1 MALGRDPATGG
12 YRYAATT
19 VHGGRRAAQ
28 RAAAQLVNDASK
40 GHIPLTKETF
50 GGLLTR
56 WLDHIEARGRAPKTL
71 VENHRMA
78 TAIAEELGTKDLQKL
93 RGRDLDAFY
102 DGLGHR
108 GLSATSVRRYHA
120 VCSAALN
127 QAVRWGLLEHSPAA
141 QATPPSLESKEPE
154 APTPEEV
161 KLLIER
167 AQSKDPELATLL
179 FVAATTGC
187 RRGELC
193 GLQWSDVDLEG
204 GLLLVR
210 RSVSD
215 LPGRV
220 ELRSTKT
227 GHIRKMALD
236 PATVAVLELQKERAA
251 ERCEA
256 VGVRLVPDAFV
267 WSHAPDCSEPLR
279 PGGVTSRFIALRNE
293 LGLKHIRLHHLRHF
307 AATVML
313 GRGRRRPDRS
323 GSAGALSS
331 DADASDLRARDGG
344 HRPPRRC
351 GGRREHHSDTD
362 CRRFIRGLTPL
373 RRGDVHNNVHSDVH
387 TPGQP
392 ILFASSK
399 R

>member
-1 MALGRDPATGG
+1 MALGRDTATGE

-71 VENHRMA
+71 VENRRMA
-78 TAIAEELGTKDLQKL
+78 AAIAEELGTKDLQKL

-102 DGLGHR
+102 DGLGRR

-193 GLQWSDVDLEG
+193 GLQWSDADLEG

-256 VGVRLVPDAFV
+256 VGVRLLPDAFV

-279 PGGVTSRFIALRNE
+279 PGSVTSRFIALRNE

-313 GRGRRRPDRS
+313 AGGVDVRTVAGRLGHSRPTLTLQTYAHVMEVTDRRAAAVVG
-323 GSAGALSS
+323 GSITPTQTVAGSS
-331 DADASDLRARDGG
+331 EA
-344 HRPPRRC
+344 
-351 GGRREHHSDTD
+351 
-362 CRRFIRGLTPL
+362 
-373 RRGDVHNNVHSDVH
+373 
-387 TPGQP
+387 
-392 ILFASSK
+392 
-399 R
+399 

>member
-1 MALGRDPATGG
+1 MSLGRDPATGR
-12 YRYAATT
+12 YRYTTTT
-19 VHGGRRAAQ
+19 VHGGRRQAQ

-40 GHIPLTKETF
+40 GHIPLSKETF
-50 GGLLTR
+50 GGLLAR

-71 VENHRMA
+71 VENRRMA
-78 TAIAEELGTKDLQKL
+78 TAIAEELGDKDLQKV
-93 RGRDLDAFY
+93 RGRDLDAYY
-102 DGLGHR
+102 DRLGR
-108 GLSATSVRRYHA
+108 WGLSATSVRRYHA

-127 QAVRWGLLEHSPAA
+127 QGVRWGLLEHSPAA
-141 QATPPSLESKEPE
+141 QATPPSMERNEPE
-154 APTPEEV
+154 APTPDEI
-161 KLLIER
+161 KQLIER
-167 AQSKDPELATLL
+167 AQSKDPDLATLL

-193 GLQWSDVDLEG
+193 GLQWSNVDLEG
-204 GLLLVR
+204 DLLLVR

-236 PATVAVLELQKERAA
+236 PATVAVLELQKERDA

-267 WSHAPDCSEPLR
+267 WSPAPDCSDPLR
-279 PGGVTSRFIALRNE
+279 AGGVTSRFIALRNE

-313 GRGRRRPDRS
+313 AGGVDVRTVAGRLGHSRPTLTLQTYAHVMGVTDRRAAEVVG
-323 GSAGALSS
+323 GSISPAKTV
-331 DADASDLRARDGG
+331 DG
-344 HRPPRRC
+344 
-351 GGRREHHSDTD
+351 
-362 CRRFIRGLTPL
+362 
-373 RRGDVHNNVHSDVH
+373 
-387 TPGQP
+387 
-392 ILFASSK
+392 SSK
-399 R
+399 GEGDTGFESRCAHHRVPG